1 MNYNYSLR
9 HWDLVQLQGFRCFN
23 PFDSRTLS
31 EDLDWDPP
39 GVAADDVAG
48 DADSG
53 DGTGA
58 GRGCRDEED
67 EADAATGVLTGVGVV
82 SVTDMVVTDDDPA
95 PEQELFGKVVEDE
108 FKVGVELCFDLS
120 KKIN

>member
-1 MNYNYSLR
+1 MGINFDYSLR

-31 EDLDWDPP
+31 EDLDWDP
-39 GVAADDVAG
+39 GVADDVAG
-48 DADSG
+48 EADSG

-67 EADAATGVLTGVGVV
+67 EAEATGVLTGVGVV
-82 SVTDMVVTDDDPA
+82 SVTDMVVTDDPA
-95 PEQELFGKVVEDE
+95 PEEELFGKVVEDE
-108 FKVGVELCFDLS
+108 FKVGVELCF
-120 KKIN
+120 